1 MREQIVELA
10 APHPANTSSHCCG
23 DAEGGHD
30 YVQQAGERDREAQKA
45 SFFSSTCVPS
55 PASPPAGNTSPCC
68 ERQTKPQLTKTTGMH
83 LQSSCISARR
93 RMIAVDCWIIVTVAV
108 VAAQGKKKK
117 KLTQWNVTK
126 ISDDIGL
133 LESFSH
139 NTTAD
144 YIYDTLKSL

>member
-1 MREQIVELA
+1 
-10 APHPANTSSHCCG
+10 
-23 DAEGGHD
+23 
-30 YVQQAGERDREAQKA
+30 
-45 SFFSSTCVPS
+45 
-55 PASPPAGNTSPCC
+55 
-68 ERQTKPQLTKTTGMH
+68 
-83 LQSSCISARR
+83 
-93 RMIAVDCWIIVTVAV
+93 MIAVDCWIIVTVAV

-117 KLTQWNVTK
+117 FTQWNVTK